1 MALPSDN
8 ETIKTFAVE
17 ASKDGKNWVAL
28 TDDITVSKRG
38 MWASGDE
45 FVVGHPNRPGRG
57 FTFDRIPVAPD
68 ADGSQMLADV
78 TSVQVAPGATL
89 AAKGNAQMI
98 DSLTVDCS
106 VGSGT
111 LENIDFAEG
120 GTINLVNIPERAD
133 VFEQPV
139 DFGAVS
145 VESLANIN
153 EWAITVD
160 GKAST
165 RWEVEISSTS
175 IRGVRRGMKIIVR

>member
-1 MALPSDN
+1 
-8 ETIKTFAVE
+8 
-17 ASKDGKNWVAL
+17 
-28 TDDITVSKRG
+28 
-38 MWASGDE
+38 
-45 FVVGHPNRPGRG
+45 
-57 FTFDRIPVAPD
+57 
-68 ADGSQMLADV
+68 MLADV
-78 TSVQVAPGATL
+78 TSVQVAPGETL
-89 AAKGNAQMI
+89 AAKGNAQTI